1 MSKASIVVFRVKL
14 KLDGISTDN
23 MFANAVQ

>member
-1 MSKASIVVFRVKL
+1 MSKASIVVFRGNL

>member
-1 MSKASIVVFRVKL
+1 MSKASIVILRVKL

-23 MFANAVQ
+23 MFTNAVQ